1 MDQTLFFE
9 AAGLAGVAFYLGSY
23 ALLQFGVLRGNG
35 YPYAVLNL
43 FAASLVL
50 LSLFNGWN
58 LYSAIIQISW
68 ISISIFGMARV
79 WLLTRGLRFSEEEN
93 ELRQRYFPHMRRLDA
108 KRFFQNGEW
117 MDAQAGHRLTEA
129 DSPVRQLSYIATG
142 GADVVIGGKTIA
154 AVGSGGFIGEMAC
167 LAQGPASATVEINA
181 PSRLFCISSD
191 ALNRM
196 IRRNAEMGA
205 HLEAA
210 FSRNVREKLV
220 ATNALLHEAMQSKA
234 AS

>member
-1 MDQTLFFE
+1 MDQTFFFE
-9 AAGLAGVAFYLGSY
+9 AAGFAGVAFYLGSY
-23 ALLQFGVLRGNG
+23 ALLQLGLLRGSG
-35 YPYAVLNL
+35 YPYAVMNL
-43 FAASLVL
+43 LAASLVL

-79 WLLTRGLRFSEEEN
+79 WLLTRGLRFSDEEE

-108 KRFFQNGEW
+108 KRFFQNGSW
-117 MDAQAGHRLTEA
+117 ANAVAGHRLTEA
-129 DSPVRQLSYIATG
+129 DSPVQQLSYLASG
-142 GADVVIGGKTIA
+142 GADILIGGKTIA
-154 AVGSGGFIGEMAC
+154 SVGSGGFIGEMAC
-167 LAQGPASATVEINA
+167 LAQGPASATVEINQ
-181 PSRLFCISSD
+181 PTRLFSISSE

-196 IRRNAEMGA
+196 IRRNSEMGA

-210 FSRNVREKLV
+210 FSHNVREKLV
-220 ATNALLHEAMQSKA
+220 ATNARLHEAMQAKA